1 MNLLN
6 IFSELDY
13 KAIIEGSLTN
23 LIPTIIAGGFALFVI
38 DKMTSYIRISK
49 KMESYGFK
57 GTASKKGFSK
67 TDIKKMCKDTE
78 RLDIIFVSGYGFFS
92 ANKTPLKK
100 AMDKGMHIRFL
111 CAQVYNHFLTDIE
124 NLEVE
129 QKNRKSGTK
138 ISEEIREI
146 VNEYE
151 SYILDINVV
160 EQYLNKIKQLEQL
173 DIEQGYLENGK
184 DIKKEI
190 EKLCKQLEYYKREKK
205 MEIRYYSTEYRLP
218 FILSQSKP
226 SKGKITTK
234 AWLNI
239 TLPPYKSVENFM
251 LTGERVDDINKDE
264 GDFNFIEMME
274 EHFESIW
281 NKASLTLGEN
291 EIKKESQYKNWE
303 ELLKSSSER
312 MIKSRQTGNGLL
324 IEVAAQHPLDEGK
337 YPNEEFSKRLDKAI
351 ELYNR
356 LNQSGESVYIYVPGS
371 IHKNNEVVDELSLSG
386 AGKNY
391 LVEKGISSAVIYS
404 DEMNVKYKG
413 DQGVYN
419 STDECYVATQIF
431 EEMKFKQIYCV
442 CSPAQLL
449 RKAFSYIK
457 FGTLPYFEVA
467 NAERLH
473 HSYVDEYFKMIPL
486 LLSDD
491 KALQL
496 DSELGEE
503 IRKYRKPMK

>member
-1 MNLLN
+1 
-6 IFSELDY
+6 
-13 KAIIEGSLTN
+13 
-23 LIPTIIAGGFALFVI
+23 
-38 DKMTSYIRISK
+38 
-49 KMESYGFK
+49 
-57 GTASKKGFSK
+57 
-67 TDIKKMCKDTE
+67 
-78 RLDIIFVSGYGFFS
+78 
-92 ANKTPLKK
+92 
-100 AMDKGMHIRFL
+100 
-111 CAQVYNHFLTDIE
+111 
-124 NLEVE
+124 
-129 QKNRKSGTK
+129 
-138 ISEEIREI
+138 
-146 VNEYE
+146 
-151 SYILDINVV
+151 
-160 EQYLNKIKQLEQL
+160 
-173 DIEQGYLENGK
+173 
-184 DIKKEI
+184 
-190 EKLCKQLEYYKREKK
+190 
-205 MEIRYYSTEYRLP
+205 
-218 FILSQSKP
+218 
-226 SKGKITTK
+226 
-234 AWLNI
+234 
-239 TLPPYKSVENFM
+239 M

-457 FGTLPYFEVA
+457 FGILPYFEVA
-467 NAERLH
+467 NAETLH

-496 DSELGEE
+496 DSKLGEE
-503 IRKYRKPMK
+503 IRKCRKPMK